1 LEEPFLN
8 GVAIALDL
16 AVFGDPDSIRVQAD
30 RLGDAI
36 LSLPTAA
43 GTERI
48 FLPGERGNGILEE
61 RERSG
66 IPLARGT
73 WDRLLACARQLG
85 VAAPQT
91 MQNVV

>member
-1 LEEPFLN
+1 MVPAVVPF
-8 GVAIALDL
+8 AY
-16 AVFGDPDSIRVQAD
+16 DPELRKG
-30 RLGDAI
+30 L
-36 LSLPTAA
+36 
-43 GTERI
+43 
-48 FLPGERGNGILEE
+48 FLPGEGGNGILEE